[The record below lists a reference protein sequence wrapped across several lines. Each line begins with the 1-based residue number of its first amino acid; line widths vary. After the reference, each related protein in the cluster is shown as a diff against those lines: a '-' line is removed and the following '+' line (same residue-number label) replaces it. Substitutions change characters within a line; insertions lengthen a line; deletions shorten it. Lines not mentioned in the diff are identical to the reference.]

1 MANGLYSRMV
11 DPSFATPGAA
21 AASPNA
27 GVGAPAAGALP
38 RQQQDDSFDAIRMA
52 GLLGMMAR
60 QKKPGEEG
68 ADAAPGQQGAS
79 GYDISP
85 YMPGGQGGSGQFDMA
100 GAMPG
105 MAGAPAPDAAGGFQL
120 PQGAVPGADLTAGI
134 PGAGVA
140 PMAGNF
146 GPGVPAGGMGAI
158 LPGGTN
164 PTPESLAQ
172 FAQGFNLPW
181 MNGGF
186 GG

>member
-1 MANGLYSRMV
+1 MAGLYNRAV
-11 DPSFATPGAA
+11 DPNFATPGAA

-27 GVGAPAAGALP
+27 GIGAPGAGALP
-38 RQQQDDSFDAIRMA
+38 RQQEDNFDPTQMA

-60 QKKPGEEG
+60 KKKPGEEG

-105 MAGAPAPDAAGGFQL
+105 MAGAPAPDAAGGFQI
-120 PQGAVPGADLTAGI
+120 PQGTFGADLTAGI
-134 PGAGVA
+134 PGAGAA
-140 PMAGNF
+140 PMAGGNF
-146 GPGVPAGGMGAI
+146 GPGIPSGGMGAI
-158 LPGGTN
+158 LPGGAT

-181 MNGGF
+181 MNGG
-186 GG
+186 

>member
-1 MANGLYSRMV
+1 MAGLYNRAV
-11 DPSFATPGAA
+11 DPNFATPGAA

-27 GVGAPAAGALP
+27 GIGAPGAGALP
-38 RQQQDDSFDAIRMA
+38 RQQEGNFDPTQMA

-60 QKKPGEEG
+60 QKKPGEE
-68 ADAAPGQQGAS
+68 DAAPGQQPGAS

-120 PQGAVPGADLTAGI
+120 PQGAVPGTDLTAGL
-134 PGAGVA
+134 PGAGAA
-140 PMAGNF
+140 PMAGGNF

-158 LPGGTN
+158 LPGGAN